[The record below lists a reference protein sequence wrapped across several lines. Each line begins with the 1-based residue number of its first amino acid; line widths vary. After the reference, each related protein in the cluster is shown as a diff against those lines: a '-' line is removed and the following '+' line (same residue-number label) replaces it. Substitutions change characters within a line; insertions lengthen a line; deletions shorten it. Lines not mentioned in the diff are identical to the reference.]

1 MKTTLF
7 MPVLNEIEGLK
18 AIMPRIDPAWVD
30 EIIFVDGGSTDGT
43 LEYLREHGHHVIEQ
57 KQPGLA
63 AAYWEC
69 FAVARGDVI
78 IPFSPDNNSL
88 PERLPELVA
97 KMKKGYDMVIV
108 SRYRDGARSEDDDPV
123 TAFGNWMFTTMIN
136 LLFGGRYTDVLVM
149 YRAFRKDLI
158 QRLQLD
164 VRKTPVLEVQL
175 VIRCLKYGCKV
186 GEIPGDEPKR
196 LGGKRKMRV
205 WYNGSTILYLVL
217 KELFCHRV
225 RKDAGRAAGETP
237 VPPAIPVQTA
247 S

>member
-7 MPVLNEIEGLK
+7 LPVLNEIDGLK
-18 AIMPRIDPAWVD
+18 AILPRIQREWVD
-30 EIIFVDGGSTDGT
+30 EMIFVDGGSTDGT
-43 LEYLREHGHHVIEQ
+43 LEYLRENGYHVIRQ
-57 KQPGLA
+57 KEKGLA

-69 FAVARGDVI
+69 FAVATGDVI
-78 IPFSPDNNSL
+78 IPFSPDNNSVPELL
-88 PERLPELVA
+88 PQLVA
-97 KMKKGYDMVIV
+97 KMREGYDLVIV

-123 TAFGNWMFTTMIN
+123 TAFGNWMFTTIVN
-136 LLFGGRYTDVLVM
+136 VLFGGRYTDVLVM

-158 QRLQLD
+158 ERLKLD

-196 LGGKRKMRV
+196 IGGKRKMSV
-205 WYNGSTILYLVL
+205 WYNGSTILWLIL

-225 RKDAGRAAGETP
+225 KKAADPAAVGATP
-237 VPPAIPVQTA
+237 LPAQSA
-247 S
+247 MS